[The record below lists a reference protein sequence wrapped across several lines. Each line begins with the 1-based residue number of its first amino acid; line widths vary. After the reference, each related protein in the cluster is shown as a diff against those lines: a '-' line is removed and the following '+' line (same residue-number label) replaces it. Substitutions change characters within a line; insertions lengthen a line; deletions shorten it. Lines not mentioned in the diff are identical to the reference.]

1 MPLTHDRP
9 RTIDTFT
16 SPSARTSRAS
26 KAQQWTGSVLSALA
40 ILFMLFDSISKLMMA
55 TPSVQGTAQLG
66 FSTSAVFWIGL
77 ALLICT
83 VVYAIPRSAVLGAI
97 LLTGYLGGAV
107 ASQVRVGNPWLLYT
121 LFPVYVAALVWGGL
135 FLREPR
141 LRALLPLRR

>member
-1 MPLTHDRP
+1 M
-9 RTIDTFT
+9 TIASVSSQTVIDQ
-16 SPSARTSRAS
+16 PSDNVKTGS
-26 KAQQWTGSVLSALA
+26 KGLLWTGRVLTGIT